1 MKKDN
6 KKLGLFLLMVVLF
19 LGIGQTARAETMENQ
34 RPISFKA
41 KVIEIVRE
49 EKKNDERNR
58 EIVQQIVKLRGLNGE
73 WKNKEVVYDGIALGV
88 EFIERSPSQVGDKVW
103 VMRDTDAEGREIFF
117 ITDYVRTGKLY
128 FLAILFAALV
138 VLIGRWQGFKA
149 LVGLAITFVVLM
161 QFIIPRIVAGA
172 NPLLISIIGSLIILV
187 TTLYLVH
194 GFNSKTT
201 IAVTATL
208 LSLLVTGSLSMIF
221 TYLTRLTGF
230 ADEEASYLVS
240 MGQNILNIKG
250 ILLAGMV
257 IGALCVL
264 DDITVSQA
272 SVAEQ
277 IYQANPELSKLEIY
291 KRSMKVGIDHVSSIV
306 NTLVLAYAGA
316 SLPLLLLFNINRPL
330 AGSVGAVLNNETI
343 ATEIVRTLVGS
354 VGLVI
359 AVPITS
365 LIAAYF
371 LKNKIVKPEA
381 AAPAAHRH

>member
-1 MKKDN
+1 MKKTS
-6 KKLGLFLLMVVLF
+6 KKLGLFLLMAVSF
-19 LGIGQTARAETMENQ
+19 LGTSQTALAGMTESQRAV
-34 RPISFKA
+34 SFKA

-49 EKKNDERNR
+49 EKKTDEHDR
-58 EIVQQIVKLRGLNGE
+58 EVILQTVKLRGLAGE
-73 WKNKEVVYDGIALGV
+73 WKNKEVVYDGINLGA
-88 EFIERSPSQVGDKVW
+88 EIAGREPYKKGDLVW
-103 VMRDTDAEGREIFF
+103 VMKDVDPNGQEVYF
-117 ITDYVRTGKLY
+117 ITDYSRTGKLY
-128 FLAILFAALV
+128 FLAILFAGLV
-138 VLIGRWQGFKA
+138 VLVGRWRGFKA

-161 QFIIPRIVAGA
+161 QFIIPRIVAGS
-172 NPLLISIIGSLIILV
+172 NPLLVSIIGSLIILV
-187 TTLYLVH
+187 TTMYLVH

-201 IAVTATL
+201 VAVTATL
-208 LSLLVTGSLSMIF
+208 LSLLITGVLSMVF

-257 IGALCVL
+257 IGALGVL